1 MNAIPDPAAAP
12 PFKAAR
18 RIQDSVLTR
27 IERRTLHWLAERMPG
42 AVNSDHLTLLAMLAM
57 MGVGASYWLASHSPV
72 GLVLAIVFLAVNWFG
87 DSLDGTLARVRSH
100 QRPRYGYYV
109 DHVVD
114 VVGTVFLFGGLGL
127 SGLMSPPVA
136 VAVILAYFLVSLEV
150 YLATHSLGEFR
161 MSFFGVG
168 PTELRILLAAGNV
181 ALLVRPNAPVLGT
194 SLTLFDVGGVVGAA
208 GLVAT
213 FVYSAVRNGRALYQA
228 EPLPGRATV
237 RPATRPETAA
247 S

>member
-1 MNAIPDPAAAP
+1 MTTPATPQTFQPAT
-12 PFKAAR
+12 
-18 RIQDSVLTR
+18 RIQDSVLTTL
-27 IERRTLHWLAERMPG
+27 ERRTLRWLAVRMPA
-42 AVNSDHLTLLAMLAM
+42 AVNSDHLTLLALLAM
-57 MGVGASYWLASHSPV
+57 IGVGASYWLASVSPV
-72 GLVLAIVFLAVNWFG
+72 GLVLVIGLLAINWFG
-87 DSLDGTLARVRSH
+87 DSLDGTLARVRNQ

-114 VVGTVFLFGGLGL
+114 VVGTLFLFGGLAL
-127 SGLMSPPVA
+127 SGLMSVPVA
-136 VAVILAYFLVSLEV
+136 VAITLAYFLVSLEV

-181 ALLVRPNAPVLGT
+181 AVLLRGNATVLGT
-194 SLTLFDVGGVVGAA
+194 SLTMFDVGGLVGAA

-213 FVYSAVRNGRALYQA
+213 FVYSAVRNTRTLYRA
-228 EPLPGRATV
+228 EPLPARPDAVPAAGAT
-237 RPATRPETAA
+237 ESAA